1 MFRKSKLKMH
11 VICAQNCTFD
21 LFTYYHIHL
30 IVLDLD
36 TFINY
41 YKISIKNNDH
51 LIIIIMNN

>member
-21 LFTYYHIHL
+21 LFTYHIHF
-30 IVLDLD
+30 IVLDLDLD

-51 LIIIIMNN
+51 LIIMNN